1 MSQATDSDS
10 AQAGEQP
17 EDTMRQRSNRS
28 TIVLRLLLETDRRVF
43 ALGLFAVILVSIL
56 FVGIV
61 HPTSATILR
70 TGDPVET
77 LFNALISATITGV
90 TVVLTLNQL
99 VLSQELGAVG
109 DQRERMEG
117 AMEFREDVEDL
128 LETPVSPADPS
139 AFLRALVEVTGERA
153 EDVEATLDTD
163 NDDLRE
169 YVDELVSSTTGN
181 AKQVSENL
189 EGEQFGRYSV
199 LSAALNF
206 NYSWKLYAARRI
218 RNQFAD
224 ELSEDTDDALAELCE
239 ALRLFGPGREHFKTL
254 YFQWELI
261 NLSRAIVYT
270 AVPAL
275 IVAIVTLVYYD
286 PGVYDGVVFG
296 VDRLVLFIAVTVSIT
311 VAPFVVLLSYVLRI
325 ATVTKRT
332 LSIGPFI
339 LRDTDRDEDLD
350 WR

>member
-1 MSQATDSDS
+1 MSEATESDS
-10 AQAGEQP
+10 AEAGDQP
-17 EDTMRQRSNRS
+17 EDKMRQRSNRS
-28 TIVLRLLLETDRRVF
+28 TIVLRLLLETDRRLF
-43 ALGLFAVILVSIL
+43 AAGLFAVILVAIL
-56 FVGIV
+56 LVGIA

-117 AMEFREDVEDL
+117 AMEFREDVETL
-128 LETPVSPADPS
+128 LDTPVAPADPS
-139 AFLRALVEVTGERA
+139 AFLRALIEVTAERA
-153 EDVEATLDTD
+153 EDIRETLDTD
-163 NDDLRE
+163 NEDLHD

-181 AKQVSENL
+181 ATQVSQSL

-224 ELSEDTDDALAELCE
+224 ELSEEADEALAEFVE
-239 ALRLFGPGREHFKTL
+239 TLRLFGPGREHFKTL

-261 NLSRAIVYT
+261 NLSRAIVAT
-270 AVPAL
+270 AIPAL
-275 IVAIVTLVYYD
+275 VVAIATLVYYD
-286 PGVYDGVVFG
+286 PGVYGGILFG
-296 VDRLVLFIAVTVSIT
+296 VDQLVVFVAVAASIA

>member
-1 MSQATDSDS
+1 MSDS
-10 AQAGEQP
+10 GEEAEAGEQP
-17 EDTMRQRSNRS
+17 EDTMRQRTGRS
-28 TIVLRLLLETDRRVF
+28 TVVLRLLLETDRRLF
-43 ALGLFAVILVSIL
+43 ALGLFTVVLVSL
-56 FVGIV
+56 LVVGV
-61 HPTSATILR
+61 LHPTAATILR
-70 TGDPVET
+70 RGDTVET

-99 VLSQELGAVG
+99 VLSQEMGAVG

-117 AMEFREDVEDL
+117 AMEFREDVEDAL
-128 LETPVSPADPS
+128 GAPVSPADPS
-139 AFLRALVEVTGERA
+139 AFLRALVEVTAERA
-153 EDVEATLDTD
+153 EDVRAALDTD

-181 AKQVSENL
+181 AAQVSDGL
-189 EGEQFGRYSV
+189 EGEKFGRYSV

-218 RNQFAD
+218 GNQFAD
-224 ELSEDTDDALAELCE
+224 ELNEEADAALDEFIE
-239 ALRLFGPGREHFKTL
+239 ALMLFGPGREHFKTL

-261 NLSRAIVYT
+261 DLSRAIVAT
-270 AVPAL
+270 AIPAL
-275 IVAIVTLVYYD
+275 LVAISTLVYYD
-286 PGVYDGVVFG
+286 PSVLGGIVVGVDYLVVF
-296 VDRLVLFIAVTVSIT
+296 VAVTAAVA

-339 LRDTDRDEDLD
+339 LRDTDRDEDIAWD
-350 WR
+350 